1 MRKNRLLLIAI
12 GLFFLQII
20 FYYSLRYFP
29 ATVESLYSTGIY
41 PYIAKAMRFGLGWIP
56 FSFGDIVYSASIIMI
71 IRWLWISKKDLISL
85 SRKRYTQLFLS
96 LNIIIVLFH
105 CMWGFNYYREP
116 LHEVLDLDSE
126 YTTEELETVV
136 RQLVYT
142 SNKLH
147 GQLQPVDSLPVVFKR
162 SQTELFELA
171 PEGFENIDHIYPALS
186 YGNPSIKKSLLT
198 MPLSYMGYSGYLNP
212 LTGEAHTNAWINN
225 YKTPVLT
232 LHEMSHQLG
241 FAKENEANFI
251 AIISGMNHDDLYFQY
266 SASIF
271 ALRYCIN
278 DLYRRDPKKYES
290 IRPLIY
296 YGIFRN
302 YKELRDFWKQY
313 EGVIED
319 VSQVTYNAYLKA
331 NNQPGGMETYNY
343 VVALLVNYYK

>member
-1 MRKNRLLLIAI
+1 MLKNRSLFIAI
-12 GLFFLQII
+12 GILVLQVL
-20 FYYSLRYFP
+20 FYYNLRYFP

-41 PYIAKAMRFGLGWIP
+41 PYIAQAMRFGLGWLP
-56 FSFGDIVYSASIIMI
+56 FSFGDLVYSISVVMI
-71 IRWLWISKKDLISL
+71 IRWLWLSKKDLISL

-96 LNIIIVLFH
+96 LNLIIALFH

-116 LHEVLDLDSE
+116 LHEVLNLENE
-126 YTTEELETVV
+126 YTTEELETVIS
-136 RQLVYT
+136 QLIDT

-147 GQLQPVDSLPVVFKR
+147 DQLQPVDSLPVVFKR
-162 SQTELFELA
+162 SQSELFDLA
-171 PEGFENIDHIYPALS
+171 PQGFENIDHIYPALN
-186 YGNPSIKKSLLT
+186 YGKASIKKSLLT

-225 YKTPVLT
+225 FKTPVLT

-251 AIISGMNHDDLYFQY
+251 AIIAGMNHEDLYFQY

-278 DLYRRDPKKYES
+278 DLYRRDRERYEN
-290 IRPLIY
+290 IRPLIKD
-296 YGIFRN
+296 GIFRN
-302 YKELRDFWKQY
+302 YQELRDFWKQY

-331 NNQPGGMETYNY
+331 NNQPGGMETYSY

>member
-1 MRKNRLLLIAI
+1 MHKKRLLIGTI
-12 GLFFLQII
+12 GLFAVQIV
-20 FYYSLRYFP
+20 FYYSLRFFP
-29 ATVESLYSTGIY
+29 STIESLYSTGVY
-41 PYIAKAMRFGLGWIP
+41 PYIAKSMRFGLGWLP
-56 FSFGDIVYSASIIMI
+56 FSFGDLVYSISIIMI

-96 LNIIIVLFH
+96 LNIIIALFH

-116 LHEVLDLDSE
+116 LHEVLHLDNE

-136 RQLVYT
+136 LQLVYT

-147 GQLQPVDSLPVVFKR
+147 DQLQSVDSLPVVFSR
-162 SQTELFELA
+162 SQSELFDLA
-171 PEGFENIDHIYPALS
+171 PQGFENIDHIYPALS
-186 YGNPSIKKSLLT
+186 YGNASIKKSLLT

-251 AIISGMNHDDLYFQY
+251 AIIAGMNHDDLYFQY

-278 DLYRRDPKKYES
+278 DLYRRDPEKYDS
-290 IRPLIY
+290 IRPLIND
-296 YGIFRN
+296 GIFKN

-319 VSQVTYNAYLKA
+319 VSQVTYNAYLRA
-331 NNQPGGMETYNY
+331 NNQPGGMDTYSY

>member
-56 FSFGDIVYSASIIMI
+56 FSFGDIVYSVSIIMI
-71 IRWLWISKKDLISL
+71 IRWLWLNKKDLISL

-96 LNIIIVLFH
+96 LNIIVALFH

-116 LHEVLDLDSE
+116 LHEVLDLDNE

-136 RQLVYT
+136 RQLIYT
-142 SNKLH
+142 SNQLH
-147 GQLQPVDSLPVVFKR
+147 EQLQPVDSLPVVFKR
-162 SQTELFELA
+162 SQSELFELA
-171 PEGFENIDHIYPALS
+171 PQGFENIDHIYPSLS
-186 YGNPSIKKSLLT
+186 YGNASIKKSLLT

-251 AIISGMNHDDLYFQY
+251 AIIAGMNHDDFYFQY

-278 DLYRRDPKKYES
+278 DLYRRDPERYES
-290 IRPLIY
+290 LRPLINE
-296 YGIFRN
+296 GIFRN

-331 NNQPGGMETYNY
+331 NNQPGGMETYSY

>member
-1 MRKNRLLLIAI
+1 MHKNRSLLLALFLLIVQIA
-12 GLFFLQII
+12 
-20 FYYSLRYFP
+20 FYYSLRFFP
-29 ATVESLYSTGIY
+29 AAVESLYSTGMY
-41 PYIAKAMRFGLGWIP
+41 PYISKAMRFGLGWLP
-56 FSFGDIVYSASIIMI
+56 FSFGDLVYSIAIIMI
-71 IRWLWISKKDLISL
+71 IRWLWLSKKGLISL

-96 LNIIIVLFH
+96 LNIIIALFH

-116 LHEVLDLDSE
+116 LHKVLELDNE
-126 YTTEELETVV
+126 YTTEELKTVV
-136 RQLVYT
+136 QQLVYT

-147 GQLQPVDSLPVVFKR
+147 EQLQEIDSLPVAFTR
-162 SQTELFELA
+162 SQSEIFDLA
-171 PEGFENIDHIYPALS
+171 PQGFENINHVYPALD
-186 YGNPSIKKSLLT
+186 YGNASIKKSLLT

-212 LTGEAHTNAWINN
+212 ITGEAHTNAWINN

-251 AIISGMNHDDLYFQY
+251 AIIAGMNHDDLYFQY

-278 DLYRRDPKKYES
+278 DLYRRDPAAYEE
-290 IRPLIY
+290 IRPIIKD
-296 YGIFRN
+296 GIFKN
-302 YKELRDFWKQY
+302 YKELRDFWVQY

-319 VSQVTYNAYLKA
+319 VSQATYNTYLKA
-331 NNQPGGMETYNY
+331 NNQPGGMETYSY